1 VFNDFPLVPT
11 NFASAYR
18 LPSRAT
24 LDDSAARQWARRATW
39 GTSPN
44 NGPFRSE
51 TLPALTVKKTAPD
64 GAHFA
69 VVFLPSKRMRDV
81 GHANNWQNFQSNPC
95 HDKGESLSWAGF
107 EIGYE
112 VAIL

>member
-1 VFNDFPLVPT
+1 MGAPRDMGDFTKQRILPLGDV
-11 NFASAYR
+11 ASV
-18 LPSRAT
+18 
-24 LDDSAARQWARRATW
+24 D
-39 GTSPN
+39 G
-44 NGPFRSE
+44 E
-51 TLPALTVKKTAPD
+51 KTAPD